1 MAEIAQCNAVRPVR
15 ALAQAFARELRDN
28 PTGSVRKV
36 CGFLGIEPLPGS
48 VLAET
53 VFTGDYPRPARN
65 SLRMRL
71 LRWLLRRELRDMR
84 ERYGV
89 EFD

>member
-1 MAEIAQCNAVRPVR
+1 MPNMTASITRCFASRP
-15 ALAQAFARELRDN
+15 E
-28 PTGSVRKV
+28 
-36 CGFLGIEPLPGS
+36 
-48 VLAET
+48 
-53 VFTGDYPRPARN
+53 
-65 SLRMRL
+65 RL